1 MKCPDCGEIVTDD
14 LGICPHCGSE
24 MPDESNTQP
33 KEIKHYCEV
42 CNEEL
47 EFISTYKQWYCYNCQ
62 NYVDLPPP
70 DQDAAPASKPEPEP
84 EVELEMPSSPAP
96 DLEETHDADSPEIG
110 LDQDDI
116 EFEVDDDSA
125 EDIGS
130 EATDIVLPESMDT
143 TSDDSG
149 EELTWDDAIEINE
162 SVVDESEE
170 HDEMPDEPMAEAEEP
185 EDSIPIDTDSLNVT
199 PSMPEALGNEFDADV
214 ESEGSPEEDTIELPE
229 TSVPDIS
236 ASEEVELE
244 LDDDSIA
251 MVSDESV
258 PAEIETEI
266 ADEIEVIFEESVGE
280 TATDASEHRSAI
292 NKLHDAWLRVNNLLG
307 LVKDNTRLV
316 ELETELKTALKGE
329 LSPGEASTLA
339 DDSLEE
345 VSKLEKEFKENI
357 HADVSGLFHFV
368 NSKIFLAK
376 KIGFDVVD
384 LEEDLDNIS
393 SLIARSEYHQ
403 SLKDLNELLQ
413 RVQNLPKTQDEI
425 MIGLESDSE
434 IISELLEPRA
444 QSVE

>member
-1 MKCPDCGEIVTDD
+1 
-14 LGICPHCGSE
+14 
-24 MPDESNTQP
+24 
-33 KEIKHYCEV
+33 
-42 CNEEL
+42 
-47 EFISTYKQWYCYNCQ
+47 
-62 NYVDLPPP
+62 
-70 DQDAAPASKPEPEP
+70 
-84 EVELEMPSSPAP
+84 
-96 DLEETHDADSPEIG
+96 
-110 LDQDDI
+110 
-116 EFEVDDDSA
+116 
-125 EDIGS
+125 
-130 EATDIVLPESMDT
+130 
-143 TSDDSG
+143 
-149 EELTWDDAIEINE
+149 
-162 SVVDESEE
+162 
-170 HDEMPDEPMAEAEEP
+170 
-185 EDSIPIDTDSLNVT
+185 
-199 PSMPEALGNEFDADV
+199 
-214 ESEGSPEEDTIELPE
+214 
-229 TSVPDIS
+229 
-236 ASEEVELE
+236 
-244 LDDDSIA
+244 
-251 MVSDESV
+251 
-258 PAEIETEI
+258 
-266 ADEIEVIFEESVGE
+266 
-280 TATDASEHRSAI
+280 
-292 NKLHDAWLRVNNLLG
+292 VNNLLG